1 MITTFL
7 RPESSRGLYFKLNN
21 ALHIHDPLIS
31 KTYKIAGLYSIHK
44 DNKCYYVGQSQ
55 NLPSRISDHL
65 FGRYENADEVRVY
78 FVCND
83 GYSDFYERNKESRKL
98 ILENNELKLMQLLNP
113 IDNLIIDHDKKFK
126 PNELFLPLYEGWR
139 NPESARILIE
149 DLNLYT
155 VCTFDHEEMFDIDK
169 RLWMLHREFCELFA
183 KKEDVKNA

>member
-1 MITTFL
+1 MNRKKAL
-7 RPESSRGLYFKLNN
+7 VGLAVVMPVYLLGKLAVTGFYNN
-21 ALHIHDPLIS
+21 
-31 KTYKIAGLYSIHK
+31 
-44 DNKCYYVGQSQ
+44 VF
-55 NLPSRISDHL
+55 SD
-65 FGRYENADEVRVY
+65 AAEVAHW
-78 FVCND
+78 
-83 GYSDFYERNKESRKL
+83 
-98 ILENNELKLMQLLNP
+98 
-113 IDNLIIDHDKKFK
+113 IIDHDKKFK